1 MKRLIFLIVFVLPIL
16 ACNINDNDPLP
27 TLAPTLGAPGVKVTP
42 PTAAS
47 AATKPVATQ
56 PAPAATARPG
66 ATLPAPTAT
75 TRPGTSAATP
85 DKGDELDKL
94 LDELNNALKNM
105 DTMDDVK

>member
-1 MKRLIFLIVFVLPIL
+1 MKRLLLLFFFVVPIL
-16 ACNINDNDPLP
+16 ACDFNNNGPLP

-42 PTAAS
+42 PTAA
-47 AATKPVATQ
+47 
-56 PAPAATARPG
+56 PAATATRPG
-66 ATLPAPTAT
+66 ATPTTAIAAT
-75 TRPGTSAATP
+75 PRPGTSVPTP

>member
-1 MKRLIFLIVFVLPIL
+1 MNRLFLLFLFVLPIL
-16 ACNINDNDPLP
+16 ACDLNNNGPLP

-42 PTAAS
+42 PTAAP
-47 AATKPVATQ
+47 AATKPAATQ
-56 PAPAATARPG
+56 PAPAVTARPN
-66 ATLPAPTAT
+66 ATLPAPPAV
-75 TRPGTSAATP
+75 TP

>member
-1 MKRLIFLIVFVLPIL
+1 MNRLLLLFLFILPIL
-16 ACNINDNDPLP
+16 ACNINNNDPLP

-42 PTAAS
+42 PTAA
-47 AATKPVATQ
+47 
-56 PAPAATARPG
+56 PAATP
-66 ATLPAPTAT
+66 
-75 TRPGTSAATP
+75 RPGTSVPTP

>member
-56 PAPAATARPG
+56 PAPAATQPKPAVTNTAPKPTTG
-66 ATLPAPTAT
+66 AAQ
-75 TRPGTSAATP
+75 P

>member
-1 MKRLIFLIVFVLPIL
+1 MRRLLLLLLFVLPIL
-16 ACNINDNDPLP
+16 ACNINNNDPLP

-42 PTAAS
+42 PTVAP
-47 AATKPVATQ
+47 AATKPAATQ
-56 PAPAATARPG
+56 PAPAA
-66 ATLPAPTAT
+66 ATP
-75 TRPGTSAATP
+75 RPGTSAP